1 MSIVSEKE
9 DAKVR
14 YIYCFPSYLVRLI
27 PSHLLL
33 RQTVRIAVLAISEKI
48 G

>member
-14 YIYCFPSYLVRLI
+14 YNLLFSFLFGAFI

-33 RQTVRIAVLAISEKI
+33 RQTVRIAVLAISEKV